1 MKDIAIESHQL
12 TVHYDRKVVLHE
24 VDVSIK
30 SGRLTGIIGPNG
42 AGKSTFIKSIM
53 GVIPRSSGWIQV
65 LGKPSHQVKKRIAY
79 VPQRESVDWDFP
91 VTVFD
96 VVLMGTYPKLK
107 WWQRVGVLE
116 KANTYKAL
124 EKVAMADYAHTPISD
139 LSGGQQQRVFLA
151 RALAQNA
158 EIYLLD
164 EPFAGVDIASEQ
176 TIMQVLKSMRESGK
190 TVVVVHHDLYS
201 AQHYF
206 DDVILLNKRL
216 IGAGTASE
224 MLQTK
229 YLSQAY
235 GSGLTLLSKM
245 AHQMSQKP

>member
-30 SGRLTGIIGPNG
+30 AGRLTGIIGPNG

-53 GVIPRSSGWIQV
+53 GVLPRTSGWIQV
-65 LGKPSHQVKKRIAY
+65 LGKPSHQVKKQIAY

-96 VVLMGTYPKLK
+96 VVLMGTYPKMK
-107 WWQRVGVLE
+107 WWQKVGVLE
-116 KANTYKAL
+116 RANAQKAL
-124 EKVAMADYAHTPISD
+124 EKVQLVDYANTPISD

-158 EIYLLD
+158 HIYLLD
-164 EPFAGVDIASEQ
+164 EPFAGVDMASEQ
-176 TIMQVLKSMRESGK
+176 NIMQVLKGMRDAGK

-216 IGAGTASE
+216 IGAGESSV
-224 MLQTK
+224 MLQPE

-235 GSGLTLLSKM
+235 GSSLTLLTQM
-245 AHQMSQKP
+245 AHEMSKK